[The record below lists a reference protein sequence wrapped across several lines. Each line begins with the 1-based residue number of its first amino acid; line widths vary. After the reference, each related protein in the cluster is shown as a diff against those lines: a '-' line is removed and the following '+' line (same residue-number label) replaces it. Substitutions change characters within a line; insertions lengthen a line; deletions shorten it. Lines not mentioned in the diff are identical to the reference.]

1 VTISARYQF
10 GVQSVC
16 EISKVEV
23 KDIMLTFKIKEE
35 KETHVKGKEKIDI
48 DKLVSLDFV
57 GLKYVFR
64 SNYLVD
70 KQ

>member
-1 VTISARYQF
+1 
-10 GVQSVC
+10 
-16 EISKVEV
+16 
-23 KDIMLTFKIKEE
+23 MTFKIKEE
-35 KETHVKGKEKIDI
+35 RDTEPKIENGIKVKVKEPIEVE
-48 DKLVSLDFV
+48 KLVMLDFV